1 MLWPELFCGFLFA
14 WGLVTSKWFVVSDL
28 VGKLLLLPLLG
39 LTYGSAFLLYQ
50 YLLARKDVSYLAP
63 MTSAFT
69 NAFSVGFGVL
79 LFKEWLS
86 PIQWFGLLMIF
97 LGLSILKSRGFTSRK

>member
-1 MLWPELFCGFLFA
+1 MWPELFCGFLFA